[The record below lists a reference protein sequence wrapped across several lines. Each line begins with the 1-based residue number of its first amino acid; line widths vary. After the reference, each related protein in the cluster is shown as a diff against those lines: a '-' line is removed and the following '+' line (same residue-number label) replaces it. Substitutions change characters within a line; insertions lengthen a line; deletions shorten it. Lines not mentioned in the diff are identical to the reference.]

1 MNRLHLTG
9 CLALWLVVACPVVCA
24 ADFMTA
30 CGGGDPRPD
39 GGCPAP
45 ANPCLC
51 VCSGLWSPV
60 TRLSTAPPVPAPQ
73 SWVYTVDPIEFSQ
86 PILPAV
92 ARDPA
97 WTIGPPAE
105 CGILPL
111 LI

>member
-1 MNRLHLTG
+1 MNRPHLTG
-9 CLALWLVVACPVVCA
+9 CLALWLVMACPVICA
-24 ADFMTA
+24 VDLMAPG
-30 CGGGDPRPD
+30 CGGDACPD
-39 GGCPAP
+39 TGCPAP
-45 ANPCLC
+45 DSPCLC

-60 TRLSTAPPVPAPQ
+60 TRLSTAPPAPQ
-73 SWVYTVDPIEFSQ
+73 SWVYAADPAEFSQ